1 MKKAVNVDSSKFMFL
16 NKTESR
22 QAWHC
27 IDCNL
32 KTPYYHFY
40 CGVLK
45 ELRGASIS
53 DIIFKKEQICG
64 IRKKEIQVQRW
75 PLELAKQCRQS
86 SPGGQIGR
94 HWLAGNSKD
103 HCGKYKFF
111 FFRAL
116 YSYYVHDKEVLFF

>member
-1 MKKAVNVDSSKFMFL
+1 MKKAVNVDSSKFVFL

-45 ELRGASIS
+45 ELRGASIEN
-53 DIIFKKEQICG
+53 INFKK
-64 IRKKEIQVQRW
+64 RAKRRHDKKKEIHGEFC
-75 PLELAKQCRQS
+75 PE
-86 SPGGQIGR
+86 
-94 HWLAGNSKD
+94 
-103 HCGKYKFF
+103 
-111 FFRAL
+111 
-116 YSYYVHDKEVLFF
+116 